1 MTRPRIVVDVVVAL
15 WMAWWL
21 VAGIVVGHEVRR
33 LASVPETAGQLGHAV
48 IDVGDAVRGV
58 PLIGGQ
64 IGGSVHTAGQDAVD
78 TAKAAA
84 AQTRRVGLLIG
95 AAIALIPN
103 LPLILFY
110 LPGRLA
116 AERER
121 QALRRALAA
130 GPRDHVEE
138 ILARRAIAHVP
149 YYRLRRFSPDP
160 IADLHAGRNAAL
172 AAAELERLGMR
183 RSAG

>member
-1 MTRPRIVVDVVVAL
+1 MARPRIVVDVLVAL

-33 LASVPETAGQLGHAV
+33 LASVSETAGQLGHAV
-48 IDVGDAVRGV
+48 IDVGDAVRGL
-58 PLIGGQ
+58 PLVGDQ
-64 IGGSVHTAGQDAVD
+64 IGGSVHAAGQDAVD
-78 TAKAAA
+78 TAESAAA
-84 AQTRRVGLLIG
+84 RTRRVGVLIG

-110 LPGRLA
+110 LPRRLA

-121 QALRRALAA
+121 HALRRALAD
-130 GPRDHVEE
+130 GPREHVEE

-149 YYRLRRFSPDP
+149 YYRLRQVSADP
-160 IADLHAGRNAAL
+160 AADLHAGRHAAL

-183 RSAG
+183 RAAR